1 MPEPRRERPKQ
12 AAREVR
18 PAAASAL
25 ARDARERNAPV
36 NVAAP
41 IGVRGVAALQRQVGN
56 RAATRLLSGSR
67 GRKVALQRAAACP
80 APPVAPEAVV
90 PTDDHRF
97 VAVTGAVRKI
107 AASQQAHPPAG
118 AKVAEAQQAA
128 VPPANEAA
136 AQAGASQVGKMNDA
150 EAGAFDKAAFIAAVA
165 KAIDAAAPKNLD
177 EADKLKDSGKAAD
190 VRQQVSGLVTKG
202 KDDSAQDIKSAT
214 EAPPDTSAANPKQ
227 VTPMPAE
234 DAGQPPAP
242 PAADG
247 AVPAPRGPDQTNL
260 GYGPCGLDGKMAD
273 AKVTD
278 EQLARGNESQ
288 FNQAL
293 DAKQKVRQN
302 AATAPGPVR
311 AAESQ
316 QLAAAQ
322 GVATATVAGGVAGM
336 HAARGAAMGGVGG
349 HKSDAK
355 AADEAKRAEV
365 SKHIE
370 DVFTATKTDVTKM
383 LDGLDADVGKAF
395 DEGENAARDAFNTN
409 VGKEM
414 GEWKDQRY
422 SGVSGAAQWVADKF
436 TGAPPEVDQIFA
448 RNRARY
454 LTDMQQVIST
464 VADLVGATLTK
475 AKQRIADGQAEVK
488 AYVASQPTA
497 LRQFAAEAG
506 SKIAGQFTSLQ
517 NDVAAKQ
524 DAVVGDLAQKYV
536 AARKSVDDAIAKMQ
550 EENKGLVQE
559 AESAVEGAIDT
570 IEKLRDWVE
579 NTAQRIASSVDRILE
594 DPISFVGKLLTAVKT
609 GFGNF
614 MSNIVEHLEH
624 GFKEFLFGALAEAGI
639 TLPETF
645 DLKGIFQLVLSVF
658 GITYEHVKARIL
670 QKLGPKAAKVWHLIE
685 EGIAIIKTIAEKGL
699 SGVWDMLMDKVQ
711 GIKDLI
717 VDGIKSFVIETVV
730 KKGIEWLLSLFN
742 PAGAFVEA
750 VELIIDVVQFFIQK
764 GRQIQET
771 IDRILDSVESLLNGG
786 EGGVPALIEQS
797 LAKAVPIVI
806 TFLADLVGLGDLGTT
821 LQGLVKKAQS
831 ITDTAI
837 DWLVDHVIGLVKA
850 AWGAL
855 TGKDKDDDKDDSRS
869 PDERKQALDEA
880 MADAQTVAA
889 DPALSLPQIQEKLP
903 ALRDE
908 HKVKRLELVIDEQK
922 EDKDVVHIEGANS
935 PPAAG
940 PLIVRPRLHGPHT
953 PMIQRADDFTKKSP
967 IVTVALEGLGRTVG
981 VWEVDDK
988 RVQVSY
994 DFAEEGA
1001 TVNRRASPDRALE
1014 ILEAGLE
1021 MDKSDAMELLDA
1033 LRAKGVFTSA
1043 PDVRILLHQYAGK
1056 ATGGRSDPVE
1066 YLRDKVRRGAA
1077 SNAALGRPPASYE
1090 RRQAAVEIGKD
1101 EEGMQRATLS
1111 DFVQVFYPRRS
1122 GEWTSRQVQPKPEP
1136 GENTSIEYIWTGKGE
1151 PIVESL
1157 GIIEVSPDGVVID
1170 VIEVDPKNVPG
1181 GKDQLTEIMKAAG
1194 WTVQLRSS

>member
-18 PAAASAL
+18 PTAASAL
-25 ARDARERNAPV
+25 ARDAQTRNAPV

-41 IGVRGVAALQRQVGN
+41 IGVLGVAALQRQAGN

-67 GRKVALQRAAACP
+67 GQKVALQRAAACP

-97 VAVTGAVRKI
+97 AAVTGAVGKI

-136 AQAGASQVGKMNDA
+136 AQAAASQVGKMNEA

-165 KAIDAAAPKNLD
+165 KAIDAASPKNLD

-214 EAPPDTSAANPKQ
+214 EAPPDTSAANQKQ

-234 DAGQPPAP
+234 NAGRPPAP

-302 AATAPGPVR
+302 AAIAPGPVR
-311 AAESQ
+311 AAESE

-322 GVATATVAGGVAGM
+322 AGATATVAGGVAGM
-336 HAARGAAMGGVGG
+336 HAARGAALGGVGG

-355 AADEAKRAEV
+355 SADEAKRAEI

-395 DEGENAARDAFNTN
+395 DEGEKAARDAFNTN

-414 GEWKDQRY
+414 DEWKDQRY
-422 SGVSGAAQWVADKF
+422 AGVSGAAQWVADKF

-454 LTDMQQVIST
+454 LADMRQVIST

-488 AYVASQPTA
+488 AYVASQPSA

-506 SKIAGQFTSLQ
+506 SKIAGQFTSLR
-517 NDVAAKQ
+517 NDVAARQ

-536 AARKSVDDAIAKMQ
+536 AARKSVDDAITKMQ

-685 EGIAIIKTIAEKGL
+685 EGIAIIKTLAEKGL

-764 GRQIQET
+764 GKQIQET

-837 DWLVDHVIGLVKA
+837 DWLVDHAIGLVKA

-855 TGKDKDDDKDDSRS
+855 AKGSGDNPDDATAADTAQQRADALLTAPGATPDAVRDALPAIKDDLHLAEISLVKGADADTYHVSVQTAVAQTPDHRLAGANTLDEILSHLTDPPLPALELALNVFSPETHAFVNYPDQSREYVSGGGRHAEWNFDKDIRANLSQWIDPATYPPGSTVPITLKMNRTPCDDCSLVLQGIQTSQIAGRKIALTVLTTSVYGGKKFESKLQEDASAPSKRILVEASKSGLRS
-869 PDERKQALDEA
+869 LASLRESGVKLGLWDIWDQIGAEMMSSPELQGI
-880 MADAQTVAA
+880 
-889 DPALSLPQIQEKLP
+889 DPAL
-903 ALRDE
+903 
-908 HKVKRLELVIDEQK
+908 VKQNQ
-922 EDKDVVHIEGANS
+922 A
-935 PPAAG
+935 
-940 PLIVRPRLHGPHT
+940 
-953 PMIQRADDFTKKSP
+953 QR
-967 IVTVALEGLGRTVG
+967 R
-981 VWEVDDK
+981 
-988 RVQVSY
+988 
-994 DFAEEGA
+994 
-1001 TVNRRASPDRALE
+1001 N
-1014 ILEAGLE
+1014 
-1021 MDKSDAMELLDA
+1021 
-1033 LRAKGVFTSA
+1033 
-1043 PDVRILLHQYAGK
+1043 
-1056 ATGGRSDPVE
+1056 
-1066 YLRDKVRRGAA
+1066 
-1077 SNAALGRPPASYE
+1077 
-1090 RRQAAVEIGKD
+1090 
-1101 EEGMQRATLS
+1101 
-1111 DFVQVFYPRRS
+1111 
-1122 GEWTSRQVQPKPEP
+1122 
-1136 GENTSIEYIWTGKGE
+1136 
-1151 PIVESL
+1151 VESWL
-1157 GIIEVSPDGVVID
+1157 AGVQQ
-1170 VIEVDPKNVPG
+1170 ELEKPAQS
-1181 GKDQLTEIMKAAG
+1181 GK
-1194 WTVQLRSS
+1194 